1 VEFRLP
7 DIGEGL
13 ESGEIVAWLV
23 KEGDEVARDQPIV
36 EVQTDKALVE
46 LPSPVPGRVVSL
58 AVQPGD
64 IVPVGQLLLVL
75 DTGAAPA
82 SANGAPA
89 ATQATAATVPATPAE
104 REPAPAAS
112 RPKAAPSVR
121 KLALERGIDLSTVTG
136 TGPGG
141 RILAADLD
149 RPTATGVQ
157 KAPIARLPNAGTP
170 GSGTGV
176 QKGPPERVP
185 NAALA
190 QPDPGVQNPPIGQ
203 VSNAALGQMAPGR
216 HPLRGIR
223 RVTAEAMKRSWSE
236 IPHITAMDE
245 LDATALLDARRH
257 LDGVSL
263 PALFLAACARALRR
277 FPLVNASL
285 AGDEIVVHEDCH
297 IGVAV
302 ATDAGLIV
310 PVVKDAD
317 RRSLPD
323 LAQEIARLVTAARAG
338 RADLADLQG
347 GTFTVTNYGSL
358 GGRYATPLIRPPEA
372 AIMGF
377 GAIRPRPFVVDGAVV
392 PRPTLPYCLSADHR
406 LIDGDLA
413 TAFGEHVARLLT
425 APIRLFAE

>member
-1 VEFRLP
+1 MEFCLP

-23 KEGDEVARDQPIV
+23 QEGDEVVRDQPIV

-46 LPSPVPGRVVSL
+46 LPSPVAGRVVSL

-75 DTGAAPA
+75 DTGGASPA
-82 SANGAPA
+82 SGNGAPA
-89 ATQATAATVPATPAE
+89 ATHAPAATVSA
-104 REPAPAAS
+104 APASGHDGGARRALAATS

-121 KLALERGIDLSTVTG
+121 KLALERGIDLATVTG

-157 KAPIARLPNAGTP
+157 NASP
-170 GSGTGV
+170 A
-176 QKGPPERVP
+176 RVP

-190 QPDPGVQNPPIGQ
+190 QPEPGVQNPPIAQ
-203 VSNAALGQMAPGR
+203 VPNAALGQMAPGR

-223 RVTAEAMKRSWSE
+223 RVTAEAMNRSWSE

-285 AGDEIVVHEDCH
+285 AADEIVVHEDCH

-302 ATDAGLIV
+302 ATDSGLIV

-317 RRSLPD
+317 RRTLPD
-323 LAQEIARLVTAARAG
+323 LAQEITRLVTAARAG

-358 GGRYATPLIRPPEA
+358 GGRFATPLIRPPEA
-372 AIMGF
+372 AILGF

-392 PRPTLPYCLSADHR
+392 ARPTLPFCLSADHR

-413 TAFGEHVARLLT
+413 TAFGEHVAGLLT
-425 APIRLFAE
+425 APIRLLAE

>member
-1 VEFRLP
+1 MEFCLP

-23 KEGDEVARDQPIV
+23 AVGDEVARDQPLV

-46 LPSPVPGRVVSL
+46 LPSPTAGRVVSL

-75 DTGAAPA
+75 DVSAAAPTAAAPA
-82 SANGAPA
+82 AAAPTAAARPAAGNGSPAAAHATAPA
-89 ATQATAATVPATPAE
+89 PDG
-104 REPAPAAS
+104 PAPS

-121 KLALERGIDLSTVTG
+121 KLALERGIDLATVQG

-149 RPTATGVQ
+149 RPPAPGVQ
-157 KAPIARLPNAGTP
+157 KPAIVPVPNAAAARPEP
-170 GSGTGV
+170 GD
-176 QKGPPERVP
+176 QNPAIAPVP
-185 NAALA
+185 NAAL
-190 QPDPGVQNPPIGQ
+190 GQ
-203 VSNAALGQMAPGR
+203 LAAGR

-223 RVTAEAMKRSWSE
+223 RVTAEAMNRSWSE

-257 LDGVSL
+257 LTGVTL

-285 AGDEIVVHEDCH
+285 AGDEIVVHDTCH

-310 PVVKDAD
+310 PVVRDAD
-317 RRSLPD
+317 RRSLLD
-323 LAQEIARLVTAARAG
+323 LSVEIARLVTAARAG

-358 GGRYATPLIRPPEA
+358 GGRFATPLIRPPEA

-377 GAIRPRPFVVDGAVV
+377 GAIRPRPFVVDGAVAA
-392 PRPTLPYCLSADHR
+392 RPTLPFCLSADHR
-406 LIDGDLA
+406 LIDGDLV
-413 TAFGEHVARLLT
+413 TAFGEHVASLLT
-425 APIRLFAE
+425 APIRLLAE